1 MTQPT
6 DEALRAAQTYERYMV
21 PHKFA
26 PWAAALL
33 DFAGVQEG
41 ERVLDVACGTGN
53 VTRQAAVR
61 VGASGAIS
69 ALDLNPAMLA
79 VARETAVPDAPVID
93 WRHGSAQS
101 LPFANASFEV
111 VLCQQGLQFF
121 PDPVGALREM
131 RRVLEPGGRV
141 ALAVH
146 QALEHNPLFH
156 RLNQAGRARV
166 GVDVFASPFALGDA
180 ARLEQLL
187 AAAGFVDVEVNPQ
200 TLTVRYPEPEHFF
213 AFTLQGAAAAT
224 PNLAA
229 MTEEQR
235 QHLGE
240 QLQHD
245 LADWITA
252 HTENGELVDEMA
264 VYLVLGRG

>member
-1 MTQPT
+1 MP
-6 DEALRAAQTYERYMV
+6 
-21 PHKFA
+21 FA
-26 PWAAALL
+26 
-33 DFAGVQEG
+33 D
-41 ERVLDVACGTGN
+41 
-53 VTRQAAVR
+53 
-61 VGASGAIS
+61 ASF
-69 ALDLNPAMLA
+69 
-79 VARETAVPDAPVID
+79 TAVV
-93 WRHGSAQS
+93 
-101 LPFANASFEV
+101 
-111 VLCQQGLQFF
+111 CQQGLQFF
-121 PDPVGALREM
+121 PDQVGALREM

-146 QALEHNPLFH
+146 QAIEHNPLFD

-180 ARLEQLL
+180 ATLERLL
-187 AAAGFVDVEVNPQ
+187 AAAGFVEVEVRAQ
-200 TLTVRYPEPEHFF
+200 TLTVRYPDPQHFF

-235 QHLGE
+235 QQLGE

-252 HTENGELVDEMA
+252 HTEHGELLDKMA
-264 VYLVLGRG
+264 VYLVRGR

>member
-6 DEALRAAQTYERYMV
+6 DEALRAAQAYERYMV

-26 PWAAALL
+26 PWATVLL
-33 DFAGVQEG
+33 DFADIREG
-41 ERVLDVACGTGN
+41 ERVLDVACGTGS
-53 VTRQAAVR
+53 VTRQAAQR
-61 VGASGAIS
+61 VGAGGAVS
-69 ALDLNPAMLA
+69 ALDLNLAMLE
-79 VARETAVPDAPVID
+79 VARETAVPDAPAID
-93 WRHGSAQS
+93 WQHGSAQS
-101 LPFANASFEV
+101 LPFADVSFGV
-111 VLCQQGLQFF
+111 VVCQQGLQFF
-121 PDPVGALREM
+121 PDQVGALREM
-131 RRVLEPGGRV
+131 RRVLKPGGRV
-141 ALAVH
+141 ALALH
-146 QALEHNPLFH
+146 QGIEHNPLYH
-156 RLNQAGRARV
+156 RLNQAGRARM

-180 ARLEQLL
+180 ATLERLM
-187 AAAGFVDVEVNPQ
+187 AAVGFTDVEVKAQ

-240 QLQHD
+240 QLQND

-252 HTENGELVDEMA
+252 HTEGGYLVDEMA
-264 VYLVLGRG
+264 VHLVRGR

>member
-1 MTQPT
+1 MTQPS

-33 DFAGVQEG
+33 DFASLQEG
-41 ERVLDVACGTGN
+41 ERVLDVACGTGI
-53 VTRQAAVR
+53 VARQVAVR

-69 ALDLNPAMLA
+69 ALDVNPAMLA
-79 VARETAVPDAPVID
+79 VARETAAPHAPVID
-93 WRHGSAQS
+93 WQHGSAQS
-101 LPFANASFEV
+101 LPFADDSFTA

-121 PDPVGALREM
+121 PDPVGALSEM

-146 QALEHNPLFH
+146 QAIEHNPLFF
-156 RLNQAGRARV
+156 RLNQAGRARM
-166 GVDVFASPFALGDA
+166 GVDVFASPFALGGADA
-180 ARLEQLL
+180 LEHLL
-187 AAAGFVDVEVNPQ
+187 VAAGFVDVEVEAQ
-200 TLTVRYPEPEHFF
+200 TCTVRYPEPEHFF

-245 LADWITA
+245 LADWIAA
-252 HTENGELVDEMA
+252 HTEHGELVDEMA
-264 VYLVLGRG
+264 VHLVRGR